1 MTSETAVA
9 LGRGPRPRCASAC
22 KQSRILASIN
32 LKLSK
37 TDVMS
42 FFQEQPKLFL
52 LSYGNRTIDNNE
64 FLVLHEE
71 ILPKITISHTKN
83 MTGFHS
89 KR

>member
-1 MTSETAVA
+1 MQRIMGPCACTGA
-9 LGRGPRPRCASAC
+9 LWDYVIVLPAPTRVRLFYA
-22 KQSRILASIN
+22 
-32 LKLSK
+32 LKSGWK
-37 TDVMS
+37 
-42 FFQEQPKLFL
+42 QEQPKLFL

-71 ILPKITISHTKN
+71 ILPKIPISHTKN